1 VFFCLPQALS
11 SADMVS
17 VSNAVT
23 DAAKHAGVQCIV
35 RISSARI
42 DAYLSDSPIPS
53 QGPLGEAHVKGEVYT
68 KEKGITLTSIR
79 PTSFS
84 TNFIAYDLPSI
95 KSTNVFASPLG
106 PEAAVNW
113 VCTPDIAGVAVRA
126 LLDRKY
132 DGQVLDVTGPA
143 TSTLTA
149 AQMQALLERTCARS
163 IEYKEVSPP
172 PIPDLQG
179 LWGFLRA
186 GGFDLSSSVVRDV
199 TGKEPQDFADFLGTL
214 DLTAS

>member
-1 VFFCLPQALS
+1 
-11 SADMVS
+11 
-17 VSNAVT
+17 
-23 DAAKHAGVQCIV
+23 
-35 RISSARI
+35 
-42 DAYLSDSPIPS
+42 
-53 QGPLGEAHVKGEVYT
+53 
-68 KEKGITLTSIR
+68 
-79 PTSFS
+79 
-84 TNFIAYDLPSI
+84 
-95 KSTNVFASPLG
+95 
-106 PEAAVNW
+106 
-113 VCTPDIAGVAVRA
+113 
-126 LLDRKY
+126 
-132 DGQVLDVTGPA
+132 VLDVTGPA